1 MNMKRIF
8 FFIIT
13 NIAILLVLSIFLS
26 LLGFTGILQSNG
38 IDLDY
43 NSLMLFSLVFGM
55 GGSFISL
62 YMSKWMAKS
71 LAGVKVIK
79 SPNNQFESWYVQI
92 VERQSETLGIRV
104 PEIGIFNS
112 PSPNAFATGSSKNNS
127 LVALSTGLIESMN
140 KDEIEAVIGHEMSHV
155 ANGDMV
161 TLSLIQGII
170 NAFVIFFSRVIGHFV
185 DRVIL
190 KNERGYGIGYFF
202 TVIFAQV
209 ILGILASTIVCWFSR
224 RREFRADFGGAQ
236 LTSKEAMIS
245 SLRTLEKMSAAKLPD
260 QMLAFGISNQGNS
273 QTLRKLFSTHPP
285 IRERILALENTNFSE
300 NLNQQQ
306 I

>member
-1 MNMKRIF
+1 MKRIF

-43 NSLMLFSLVFGM
+43 DSLMLFSLVFGM

-92 VERQSETLGIRV
+92 VERQSETLGIKV

-127 LVALSTGLIESMN
+127 LIALSTGLIESMN

-209 ILGILASTIVCWFSR
+209 VLGILASTIVCWFSR

-285 IRERILALENTNFSE
+285 IKERILALENTNFSE

>member
-1 MNMKRIF
+1 MKRIF

-43 NSLMLFSLVFGM
+43 NSLMVFSLVFGM

-71 LAGVKVIK
+71 LAGVNVIK
-79 SPNNQFESWYVQI
+79 SPSNQFESWYVQV

-127 LVALSTGLIESMN
+127 LVALSTGLVESMN
-140 KDEIEAVIGHEMSHV
+140 KDEIEAVIGHEMSLV

>member
-79 SPNNQFESWYVQI
+79 SPNNQFESWYVQV

-285 IRERILALENTNFSE
+285 IKERILALENTNFSE

>member
-1 MNMKRIF
+1 MKRIF

-79 SPNNQFESWYVQI
+79 SPSNQFESWYVQV

-127 LVALSTGLIESMN
+127 LVALSTGLVESMN

>member
-1 MNMKRIF
+1 ML
-8 FFIIT
+8 FIIT

-245 SLRTLEKMSAAKLPD
+245 SLKTLEKMSAAKLPD

-300 NLNQQQ
+300 NLNQQK

>member
-1 MNMKRIF
+1 MKRIF

-79 SPNNQFESWYVQI
+79 SPSNQFESWYVQV
-92 VERQSETLGIRV
+92 VERQSETLGIKV

-127 LVALSTGLIESMN
+127 LVALSTGLVESMN

>member
-1 MNMKRIF
+1 MKRIF

-43 NSLMLFSLVFGM
+43 DSLMLFSLVFGM

-92 VERQSETLGIRV
+92 VERQSETLGIKV

-127 LVALSTGLIESMN
+127 LIALSTGLIESMN

>member
-1 MNMKRIF
+1 MKRIF

-13 NIAILLVLSIFLS
+13 NIAILLVLTIFLI

-79 SPNNQFESWYVQI
+79 SPHNQFEHWYVKI
-92 VERQSETLGIRV
+92 VEKQSEKLQIKV

-127 LVALSTGLIESMN
+127 LIALSTGLIESMS

-202 TVIFAQV
+202 TVIFAQI

-285 IRERILALENTNFSE
+285 IKDRILALENTNFSE

-306 I
+306 V

>member
-1 MNMKRIF
+1 MKRIF

-79 SPNNQFESWYVQI
+79 SPSNQFESWYVQV

-127 LVALSTGLIESMN
+127 LVALSTGLVESMN

-245 SLRTLEKMSAAKLPD
+245 SLKTLEKMSAAKLPD

>member
-1 MNMKRIF
+1 
-8 FFIIT
+8 
-13 NIAILLVLSIFLS
+13 VLSIFLS

-79 SPNNQFESWYVQI
+79 SPSNQFESWYVQV

-127 LVALSTGLIESMN
+127 LVALSTGLVESMN

>member
-1 MNMKRIF
+1 MKRIF
-8 FFIIT
+8 FFLIT

-79 SPNNQFESWYVQI
+79 SPSNQFESWYVQV

-127 LVALSTGLIESMN
+127 LVALSTGLVESMN

>member
-1 MNMKRIF
+1 MKRIF

-43 NSLMLFSLVFGM
+43 DSLMLFSLVFGM

-300 NLNQQQ
+300 NLSQQQ

>member
-1 MNMKRIF
+1 MKRIF

-79 SPNNQFESWYVQI
+79 SPSNQFESWYVQV

-127 LVALSTGLIESMN
+127 LVALSTGLVESMN

-300 NLNQQQ
+300 NLNQQK

>member
-1 MNMKRIF
+1 MKRIF

-127 LVALSTGLIESMN
+127 LIALSTGLIESMN

>member
-1 MNMKRIF
+1 MKRIF

-43 NSLMLFSLVFGM
+43 DSLMLFSLVFGM

-79 SPNNQFESWYVQI
+79 SPSNQFESWYVQ
-92 VERQSETLGIRV
+92 VVGRQSETLGIRV

-127 LVALSTGLIESMN
+127 LVALSTGLVESMN

>member
-1 MNMKRIF
+1 MKRIF

-26 LLGFTGILQSNG
+26 LLGFTGILQNNG

-79 SPNNQFESWYVQI
+79 SPNNQFESWYVQV

>member
-1 MNMKRIF
+1 MKRIF

-92 VERQSETLGIRV
+92 VERQSETLGIKV

>member
-1 MNMKRIF
+1 MKRIF

-79 SPNNQFESWYVQI
+79 SPSNQFESWYVQV
-92 VERQSETLGIRV
+92 VERQSETLGISV

>member
-1 MNMKRIF
+1 M
-8 FFIIT
+8 
-13 NIAILLVLSIFLS
+13 LSIFLS

-43 NSLMLFSLVFGM
+43 DSLMLFSLVFGM

-285 IRERILALENTNFSE
+285 IKERILALENTNFSE

>member
-1 MNMKRIF
+1 MKRIF

-43 NSLMLFSLVFGM
+43 DSLMLFSLVFGM

-285 IRERILALENTNFSE
+285 IKERILALENTNFSE

>member
-1 MNMKRIF
+1 MKRIF

-43 NSLMLFSLVFGM
+43 DSLMLFSLVFGM

-92 VERQSETLGIRV
+92 VERQSETLGIKV